1 MKLYQLFA
9 FALLLFLGCTASK
22 VTQSELSYVQTI
34 ENHRKNYKEAFL
46 KAQQSPLSNKDL
58 KHLRFYAADENFKV
72 TAKFTK
78 TENAKPFELTTSS
91 GSKKK
96 YAEYGKATFTIGD
109 TTCTLSLY
117 TSLQLQNMPQYK
129 NLLFVPFKDYT
140 SAETTYG
147 GGRYLDL
154 QTTDIVDNQTIVIDF
169 NKCYNPY
176 CAYQLTGWNCPIP
189 PDENYLKMYIEAGER
204 NFAKEK

>member
-1 MKLYQLFA
+1 MKLYQFFA
-9 FALLLFLGCTASK
+9 FASLLLFGCTASK
-22 VTQSELSYVQTI
+22 VTQTELSYVQTI
-34 ENHRKNYKEAFL
+34 ENHRKNYKEEFL
-46 KAQQSPLSNKDL
+46 KAPQSPLTKADL
-58 KHLRFYAADENFKV
+58 KYLRFYPADENFKV

-96 YAEYGKATFTIGD
+96 YVEYGKATFTIRD

-117 TSLQLQNMPQYK
+117 TSLELQNMPQYK
-129 NLLFVPFKDYT
+129 NLLFIPFKDYT

-154 QTTDIVDNQTIVIDF
+154 QTTDITDNQMIVIDF

-176 CAYQLTGWNCPIP
+176 CAYQPTGWNCPIP
-189 PDENYLKMYIEAGER
+189 PDENYLKMHIEAGER

>member
-9 FALLLFLGCTASK
+9 FASLLFFGCTASK
-22 VTQSELSYVQTI
+22 VTQTELSYVQTI
-34 ENHRKNYKEAFL
+34 ENHRKNYKEEFL
-46 KAQQSPLSNKDL
+46 KAQQSPLTKADL
-58 KHLRFYAADENFKV
+58 KYLRFYPADESFKV

-78 TENAKPFELTTSS
+78 TENAEPFELTTSS

-96 YAEYGKATFTIGD
+96 YVEYGKATFTIRD

-117 TSLQLQNMPQYK
+117 TSVQLQNMPQYK
-129 NLLFVPFKDYT
+129 NLLFIPFKDFT

-154 QTTDIVDNQTIVIDF
+154 QTTDVIDNQTIVIDF

-176 CAYQLTGWNCPIP
+176 CAYQPIGWNCPIP
-189 PDENYLKMYIEAGER
+189 PDENYLKMHIEAGER

>member
-1 MKLYQLFA
+1 MKLYQILTFSFFLFV
-9 FALLLFLGCTASK
+9 GCTASK
-22 VTQSELSYVQTI
+22 VTQTDLSYVETI
-34 ENHRKNYKEAFL
+34 EKHRKNYKQAFL
-46 KAQQSPLSNKDL
+46 QAQHSPLAEEDL
-58 KHLRFYAADENFKV
+58 KYLRFYPAAENFKV
-72 TAKFTK
+72 TAEFTK

-96 YAEYGKATFTIGD
+96 YVEYGKATFTIRD

-154 QTTDIVDNQTIVIDF
+154 ESTDIIDNKTLVIDF
-169 NKCYNPY
+169 NKAYNPY
-176 CAYQLTGWNCPIP
+176 CAFQPTGWNCPIP
-189 PDENYLKMYIEAGER
+189 PDENYLKMHIEAGEK